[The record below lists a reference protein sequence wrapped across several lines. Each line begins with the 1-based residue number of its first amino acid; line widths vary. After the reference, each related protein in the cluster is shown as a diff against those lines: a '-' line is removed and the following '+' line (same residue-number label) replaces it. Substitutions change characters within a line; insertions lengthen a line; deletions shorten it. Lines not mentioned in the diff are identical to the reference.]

1 MLRRGMTDRTRLSVL
16 LVLSSL
22 ALGTACSLVT
32 SNSDTPEAPKPALDA
47 AELRRAYSLPS
58 AEWPKPTLDDGVA
71 YVELG
76 LVPKLEHP
84 PENPWSKEK
93 EALGKTL
100 FFDARLSGTGEMA
113 CASCHIPELGFSDGR
128 TTSFGHGFQPLPRNA
143 PSILNSG
150 FAKNLFWDGR
160 ADSLEAQA
168 SAVLANPKEMRTSQ
182 EHVEQT
188 LRSSRGY
195 REMFQTA
202 FGDADPTLD
211 RALAAIATFE
221 RTIVSDGSSDFDKF
235 LKGDPNALSDAAVRG
250 LHLFRTKARCA
261 NCHMGPRL
269 TDDQFHEVGLSYYG
283 RKFQDLGRYEITKD
297 AQDVG
302 RFRTPSLR
310 NVTRTAPYMHN
321 GLFELQGI
329 VQMYDAGMPAL
340 KRKESEKDDP
350 LFPSKSPLLKPLS
363 LTAGERSDI
372 LEFLE
377 SLAERKR
384 RINAPTLPAIGD
396 VTPAS
401 N

>member
-1 MLRRGMTDRTRLSVL
+1 MTARTRFPAL
-16 LVLSSL
+16 LVASSL
-22 ALGTACSLVT
+22 ALGTACSLLK
-32 SNSDTPEAPKPALDA
+32 SDSATPAATQPALDA
-47 AELRRAYSLPS
+47 TELRRAYSLPS
-58 AEWPKPTLDDGVA
+58 SEWPKATIDEGVE

-76 LVPKLEHP
+76 LVSKLEHP
-84 PENPWSKEK
+84 AENPWSKEK

-182 EHVEQT
+182 EHVEKT

-195 REMFQTA
+195 RELFATA
-202 FGDADPTLD
+202 FGEGEPTLD

-221 RTIVSDGSSDFDKF
+221 RTIVSDGSSTFDKF
-235 LKGDPNALSDAAVRG
+235 LKGDPSALSDSAVRG

-269 TDDQFHEVGLSYYG
+269 TDDRFHEVGLSYYG
-283 RKFQDLGRYEITKD
+283 RKFQDLGRYEVTKD
-297 AQDVG
+297 ATDVG

-321 GLFELQGI
+321 GLFELNGI

-350 LFPSKSPLLKPLS
+350 LFPTKSPLLKPLA
-363 LTAGERSDI
+363 LTADERSDI

-384 RINAPTLPAIGD
+384 RIAAPALPPIDD
-396 VTPAS
+396 VAPAP